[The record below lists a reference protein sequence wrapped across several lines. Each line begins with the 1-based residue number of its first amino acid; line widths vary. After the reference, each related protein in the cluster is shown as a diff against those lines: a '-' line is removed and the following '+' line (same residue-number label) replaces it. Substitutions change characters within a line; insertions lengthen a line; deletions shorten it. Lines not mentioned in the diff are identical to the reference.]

1 MPITPALEAEAG
13 EPLQVR
19 GQAGLYIEF
28 QVGQDYKRKTLFLD
42 KTKAKQ
48 QKTKSVI
55 KMALVKERKLKVLLT
70 FNSIGTTSTKQNSS
84 VPLLNHMDR

>member
-28 QVGQDYKRKTLFLD
+28 QVGQDYNRKTLFQD

-48 QKTKSVI
+48 QKNQECDKDGS
-55 KMALVKERKLKVLLT
+55 
-70 FNSIGTTSTKQNSS
+70 G
-84 VPLLNHMDR
+84 